1 MNKHQITGWVRPL
14 MAMLCI
20 ALSALVVHADFT
32 VWVYGPSTAP
42 YLQQWGSSYTDSQI
56 NEGTVINTTG
66 TWYYKTFSGSGSIN
80 FRFTTGNWANETYG
94 FYYDNPSGDY
104 YFYYDG
110 SGFAIDLT
118 PLKNKTNN
126 VFLKATNDRW
136 NKDGATFKFADNA
149 MTAIGGDKSSYVI
162 YYYATSSAISS
173 GSKKFARC
181 SSDGSSQWNS
191 FSATYTNHY
200 LYEETGW
207 DNSYNSSLA
216 SWGNVTYPEITVTTY
231 SATFYIYAT
240 STPTMSGVTFTT
252 VANDNTDD
260 KKDAM
265 FNWYKGTYSSTTW
278 SGNVSFTANGSTKTL
293 TLGTTGTTIAD
304 GGTYYF
310 DSSNAE
316 TTADYNPFAGNVI
329 TVYARVSDY
338 ANAKLHAW
346 RTTLNNATIDINGE
360 WKDDA
365 QLMNDGNETING
377 YEWYKKTFT
386 GYNEIKAM
394 LSSPESYAI
403 DSEAAFSGTK
413 YIYKVNGTNTVS
425 TTAPAAPQPKLYL
438 AGSFTDWQT
447 SMVEMTKNPNGTYTY
462 TANSVPM
469 GAQFQFVYDDGV
481 GTQTWLGATSGS
493 EKITATACTNVAM
506 TGTINFWLYGSGNLT
521 FTVAADRTSFS
532 VTGLTA
538 PTEYTYNVYVRNTG
552 DNNVPSLYAFGAG
565 NDYFNPAELNAA
577 FPGVAG
583 STTEVVNTYTW
594 YKFTFTTVTNTGI
607 NVIANVSGDS
617 HQTSDIPVSPG
628 NHFIVFDGTA
638 SSTITP
644 SYSSATAPAAPQPKM
659 YIAGDFTTPT
669 WGDGKLLMTENSNG
683 TYSITVNG
691 ITSGAKFKFVYDPGD
706 GNSMAWL
713 GGTTSSKNVSPTACT
728 NVDMTGSEDFVVTGN
743 GDLTF
748 TVAADRQ
755 SFFVTGFVANS
766 LTIHVLNKVQGTT
779 PWLWVN
785 DGADVTS
792 AWPGDQMSLT
802 ETINDE
808 TWHKMTVNTF
818 ENTVKAGVMYKTD
831 GNVTWQT
838 PDIQNIAATAGDW
851 YIVVDSWAASKTD
864 NVSCTYSSA
873 TVPTAAQQH
882 NSNWYVHGNFAAAT
896 ATGDAAW
903 SHDNKMSTTDYT
915 VYTWQVN
922 LKSGYNYYF
931 FPSDISSSVWT
942 DINNGHRWA
951 YYNTEQGSTV
961 TGNSTIALNTWVST
975 RAQSTDANL
984 HYYCESTS
992 LHTIYFN
999 AKTGEVKIVHE
1010 TTDPTSEK
1018 LYLIGLARDN
1028 NDRDHVGNEWAAN
1041 LGIEMTK
1048 GTDAYGEYF
1057 YATNINLLSFNSGF
1071 AFASKL
1077 GTDRDDW
1084 TTVNACRY
1092 GSIVNSGDQLV
1103 LYNENIET
1111 DVALAN
1117 DVYSST
1123 ATKWIELY
1131 PVGQSQNTFTVETDG
1146 AYDIKFYKGD
1156 GTSANPPRV
1165 KLYRS
1170 DFPDA
1175 MYIIGGT
1182 ISSWSDH
1189 KGVKMTRD
1197 TEATDEVFT
1206 TTTAF
1211 DIGAT
1216 LAFSMRIGNWDLINQ
1231 HRLGSASAA
1240 DGDTGY
1246 WINNGNLGT
1255 EIALANYDSNDAAW
1269 TSGSKHNFN
1278 IQTNKSG
1285 VFNVTVNLTQKW
1297 VKFEQIRE
1305 VQGHTVL
1312 VHLEKTNDITT
1323 PQLFAWDKETD
1334 KEGARI
1340 SVDRPTYNALTTER
1354 KVLTVHENELYTTT
1368 VDDRDWY
1375 TWTIDNNIADF
1386 IITRGGKALA
1396 NVTVNDTGT
1405 DTNDTD
1411 ATIIEWR
1418 RSGEIFLHW
1427 NADGSLVDYTRDYDT
1442 YQAQEAPTETK
1453 MIDGHYYVYFIN
1465 TMKWPKSYIYA
1476 WFNNPSTNQN
1486 EPLVGGYPG
1495 KVLTDMVCYDGAG
1508 NEVWLFDFG
1517 PMSNFEGR
1525 EPTGLLF
1532 SVGDGTG
1539 GMQTGDFKFVNGAVY
1554 DYSGSVVLGRD
1565 LANIIV
1571 NGEADGQTRYI
1582 VEDDLVAVYYD
1593 TKEKMLYCKDL
1604 NKFKTTPYVARS
1616 VQQDGQLDY
1625 VRDVT
1630 KRLHGQMA
1638 ASRYDQSN
1646 WVRLKIHAGA
1656 SYAKTNDDL
1665 EGYASSHSV
1674 LKAGTVRGVL
1684 TDKINPTME
1693 LVNLDDGTAIDTN
1706 GTNGYA
1712 DEVNPRSTTGSTINV
1727 YTTANFNGSQAGAS
1741 GREYF
1746 FVTPKPC
1753 EYCNITWAVC
1763 TALDLEGKTATF
1775 TIPEAK
1781 YMGENEFDNQGDLKG
1796 YFTADISNTDGAA
1809 SLEEGEVY
1817 TFQAIIELDKN
1828 AIQGGSGSGAPRKRA
1843 NTYEGG
1849 KPGNNAYPYVV
1860 KPISVG
1866 GGVVTEVRD
1875 LNSDKKVTGVSYVNM
1890 AGQTSSKPF
1899 EGVNIVVT
1907 TYSDGSRSAVKV
1919 IR

>member
-1 MNKHQITGWVRPL
+1 MNKHQISRWVRPL
-14 MAMLCI
+14 MI
-20 ALSALVVHADFT
+20 ALLALIGALPSSSTT
-32 VWVYGPSTAP
+32 VKLFGGANGGDWVISNGITMTESTVTPGLYYYTVNLNGGNDIFIGIAVDGTQYGNDT
-42 YLQQWGSSYTDSQI
+42 QWTPI
-56 NEGTVINTTG
+56 NEWKTLYSGNTQSPKI
-66 TWYYKTFSGSGSIN
+66 WF
-80 FRFTTGNWANETYG
+80 
-94 FYYDNPSGDY
+94 D
-104 YFYYDG
+104 
-110 SGFAIDLT
+110 
-118 PLKNKTNN
+118 
-126 VFLKATNDRW
+126 
-136 NKDGATFKFADNA
+136 
-149 MTAIGGDKSSYVI
+149 
-162 YYYATSSAISS
+162 
-173 GSKKFARC
+173 
-181 SSDGSSQWNS
+181 
-191 FSATYTNHY
+191 
-200 LYEETGW
+200 
-207 DNSYNSSLA
+207 
-216 SWGNVTYPEITVTTY
+216 
-231 SATFYIYAT
+231 
-240 STPTMSGVTFTT
+240 
-252 VANDNTDD
+252 ANDSGPQTFFFNTNTNEF
-260 KKDAM
+260 KYA
-265 FNWYKGTYSSTTW
+265 KGTYTT
-278 SGNVSFTANGSTKTL
+278 
-293 TLGTTGTTIAD
+293 
-304 GGTYYF
+304 
-310 DSSNAE
+310 E
-316 TTADYNPFAGNVI
+316 
-329 TVYARVSDY
+329 
-338 ANAKLHAW
+338 
-346 RTTLNNATIDINGE
+346 
-360 WKDDA
+360 
-365 QLMNDGNETING
+365 
-377 YEWYKKTFT
+377 
-386 GYNEIKAM
+386 
-394 LSSPESYAI
+394 
-403 DSEAAFSGTK
+403 
-413 YIYKVNGTNTVS
+413 
-425 TTAPAAPQPKLYL
+425 PKMYL
-438 AGSFTDWQT
+438 AGSFTTPTWGDGKLL
-447 SMVEMTKNPNGTYTY
+447 MTKNANGTYSI
-462 TANSVPM
+462 TANGISS
-469 GAQFQFVYDDGV
+469 GAEFKFVYDADDGSSLA
-481 GTQTWLGATSGS
+481 WLGGTSTS
-493 EKITATACTNVAM
+493 KNVSSTACTNVDM
-506 TGTINFWLYGSGNLT
+506 TGSDNFIVNGSGDLT
-521 FTVAADRTSFS
+521 FTVAANRQSFSISGWDVVDTPEPKLYIAGDFTDWENNKVQLTETTTSGVFSGSVTVSSPGYFKFIYNDNNGGGDQWTGATAGTTVTTSNNTNIAFSTFGSGENIGLYGTGTVTFTVNTNNNTFS

-538 PTEYTYNVYVRNTG
+538 PTEYTYNLYVKNTG
-552 DNNVPSLYAFGAG
+552 SDAAPYLYAYDGNFISGSYGTWAG
-565 NDYFNPAELNAA
+565 
-577 FPGVAG
+577 VQG
-583 STTEVVNTYTW
+583 STTEVVNTYTY
-594 YKFTFTTVTNTGI
+594 YKYTFTSTSSSLK
-607 NVIANVSGDS
+607 VIANMGNSS
-617 HQTSDIPVSPG
+617 HQTAGITISAG
-628 NHFIVFDGTA
+628 NYYIEFDGNAA
-638 SSTITP
+638 SNITP
-644 SYSSATAPAAPQPKM
+644 SYSASTPPAAP
-659 YIAGDFTTPT
+659 
-669 WGDGKLLMTENSNG
+669 
-683 TYSITVNG
+683 
-691 ITSGAKFKFVYDPGD
+691 
-706 GNSMAWL
+706 
-713 GGTTSSKNVSPTACT
+713 
-728 NVDMTGSEDFVVTGN
+728 
-743 GDLTF
+743 
-748 TVAADRQ
+748 
-755 SFFVTGFVANS
+755 VANS
-766 LTIHVLNKVQGTT
+766 LTIHVLDKVAGTT
-779 PWLWVN
+779 PYLYAY
-785 DGADVTS
+785 DTADINGT
-792 AWPGDQMSLT
+792 WPGTQMATT
-802 ETINDE
+802 ETINGE
-808 TWHKMTVNTF
+808 IWHKATLSTLDNTITLLVNYGQD
-818 ENTVKAGVMYKTD
+818 K
-831 GNVTWQT
+831 WQT
-838 PDIQNIAATAGDW
+838 TNITNVDATAGDW
-851 YIVVDSWAASKTD
+851 YIVVDSWEDSNTASC
-864 NVSCTYSSA
+864 CTYSSA
-873 TVPTAAQQH
+873 TVPTSAQQH

-903 SHDNKMSTTDYT
+903 SHDNAMTTTDYT

-942 DINNGHRWA
+942 DINDGHRWA

-961 TGNSTIALNTWVST
+961 TGNSTIALNTWVPT

-999 AKTGEVKIVHE
+999 AKTGEVKIEHE
-1010 TTDPTSEK
+1010 TIDPTSNK

-1028 NDRDHVGNEWAAN
+1028 NDPDHVGNEWAAN

-1071 AFASKL
+1071 AFTTKL
-1077 GTDRDDW
+1077 GSDRDDW

-1111 DVALAN
+1111 DVELAN

-1255 EIALANYDSNDAAW
+1255 EIALANYDSSDAAW

-1285 VFNVTVNLTQKW
+1285 VFNVTVNVSKKW

-1312 VHLEKTNDITT
+1312 VHLEKTDDVTS
-1323 PQLFAWDKETD
+1323 PQLFAWDKETRED
-1334 KEGARI
+1334 GNTRI
-1340 SVDRPTYNALTTER
+1340 SVDRPTFTALTTQR
-1354 KVLTVHENELYTTT
+1354 KVLTVHENEVYTTT
-1368 VDDRDWY
+1368 VDGRDWY

-1396 NVTVNDTGT
+1396 NVTVNGT
-1405 DTNDTD
+1405 DTDTDDTD
-1411 ATIIEWR
+1411 ATVIEWR

-1539 GMQTGDFKFVNGAVY
+1539 GMQTGDFEFVNGAVY

-1571 NGEADGQTRYI
+1571 NGEADGKTRYI

-1593 TKEKMLYCKDL
+1593 TKERMLYCKDL

-1625 VRDVT
+1625 VRDVA

-1646 WVRLKIHAGA
+1646 WVRLKIHDGA
-1656 SYAKTNDDL
+1656 AYALTNDDL
-1665 EGYASSHSV
+1665 EGFAKNHNV

-1684 TDKINPTME
+1684 TNKINPTME
-1693 LVNLDDGTAIDTN
+1693 LVNLDDGTAIQTN
-1706 GTNGYA
+1706 GTNGYSY
-1712 DEVNPRSTTGSTINV
+1712 EVDPTKGSTINV
-1727 YTTANFNGSQAGAS
+1727 YTTANFNGSQVSAS
-1741 GREYF
+1741 GRKYF

-1763 TALDLEGKTATF
+1763 TDLEGNTATF

-1796 YFTADISNTDGAA
+1796 YFTANISKTDGAA
-1809 SLEEGEVY
+1809 SLEKGEVY
-1817 TFQAIIELDKN
+1817 TFQAIIELDEN

-1843 NTYEGG
+1843 NTYAGG
-1849 KPGNNAYPYVV
+1849 EAGNNAYPYVV
-1860 KPISVG
+1860 KPISV

>member
-1 MNKHQITGWVRPL
+1 MKKLRISGWVRPL
-14 MAMLCI
+14 MVALLALIGAFVTNAQPVLYGGLNNNNWTMSSGIAMTATATSGVYYKELS
-20 ALSALVVHADFT
+20 LSAGDIWAGIGYNNNQYGNDTQDTAAGEWKSLTSGNTNAPKLSIASAGTYTFLFNTNNGKFKYVSGSYSADLIAPT
-32 VWVYGPSTAP
+32 VAVAGAFNSWSTTANMLSMTSSGIYEGQITLSSAGEIKFVYNDNLGNSDQWTGGASGSTEVTYFNYSGLTLDA
-42 YLQQWGSSYTDSQI
+42 I
-56 NEGTVINTTG
+56 
-66 TWYYKTFSGSGSIN
+66 GSGSNIKIC
-80 FRFTTGNWANETYG
+80 G
-94 FYYDNPSGDY
+94 
-104 YFYYDG
+104 
-110 SGFAIDLT
+110 
-118 PLKNKTNN
+118 
-126 VFLKATNDRW
+126 
-136 NKDGATFKFADNA
+136 
-149 MTAIGGDKSSYVI
+149 
-162 YYYATSSAISS
+162 
-173 GSKKFARC
+173 
-181 SSDGSSQWNS
+181 
-191 FSATYTNHY
+191 
-200 LYEETGW
+200 
-207 DNSYNSSLA
+207 
-216 SWGNVTYPEITVTTY
+216 
-231 SATFYIYAT
+231 
-240 STPTMSGVTFTT
+240 
-252 VANDNTDD
+252 
-260 KKDAM
+260 
-265 FNWYKGTYSSTTW
+265 
-278 SGNVSFTANGSTKTL
+278 
-293 TLGTTGTTIAD
+293 TGTLD
-304 GGTYYF
+304 
-310 DSSNAE
+310 
-316 TTADYNPFAGNVI
+316 V
-329 TVYARVSDY
+329 TV
-338 ANAKLHAW
+338 N
-346 RTTLNNATIDINGE
+346 LNNS
-360 WKDDA
+360 
-365 QLMNDGNETING
+365 
-377 YEWYKKTFT
+377 TFS
-386 GYNEIKAM
+386 
-394 LSSPESYAI
+394 LSQP
-403 DSEAAFSGTK
+403 
-413 YIYKVNGTNTVS
+413 
-425 TTAPAAPQPKLYL
+425 TAY
-438 AGSFTDWQT
+438 
-447 SMVEMTKNPNGTYTY
+447 V
-462 TANSVPM
+462 
-469 GAQFQFVYDDGV
+469 
-481 GTQTWLGATSGS
+481 
-493 EKITATACTNVAM
+493 
-506 TGTINFWLYGSGNLT
+506 
-521 FTVAADRTSFS
+521 
-532 VTGLTA
+532 
-538 PTEYTYNVYVRNTG
+538 YNVYVKNTG
-552 DNNVPSLYAFGAG
+552 SNDAPYLYAYDG
-565 NDYFNPAELNAA
+565 NDIRDNYSTSHVKDWA
-577 FPGVAG
+577 GVQG
-583 STTEVVNTYTW
+583 STTEVVNTYTY
-594 YKFTFTTVTNTGI
+594 YKFTFTSTSSSLK
-607 NVIANVSGDS
+607 VIANMGDNS
-617 HQTSDIPVSPG
+617 NQTDGITVAAG
-628 NHFIVFDGTA
+628 NYYIEFDGTA
-638 SSTITP
+638 ASNITP
-644 SYSSATAPAAPQPKM
+644 SYSATTPPAAP
-659 YIAGDFTTPT
+659 
-669 WGDGKLLMTENSNG
+669 
-683 TYSITVNG
+683 
-691 ITSGAKFKFVYDPGD
+691 
-706 GNSMAWL
+706 
-713 GGTTSSKNVSPTACT
+713 
-728 NVDMTGSEDFVVTGN
+728 
-743 GDLTF
+743 
-748 TVAADRQ
+748 
-755 SFFVTGFVANS
+755 VANS
-766 LTIHVLNKVQGTT
+766 LVIHVLNKVQGTS
-779 PWLWVN
+779 PWLWVYDTDN
-785 DGADVTS
+785 VTS

-802 ETINDE
+802 ETINGE
-808 TWHKMTVNTF
+808 TWHKMTVSTY
-818 ENTVKAGVMYKTD
+818 ESTVKAGVMFKTD

-838 PDIQNIAATAGDW
+838 PDIQNIDATAGDW
-851 YIVVDSWAASKTD
+851 YIVVDTWLASNTD

-873 TVPTAAQQH
+873 TAPAAAQQH

-903 SHDNKMSTTDYT
+903 SHANAMSTTDYT

-942 DINNGHRWA
+942 DINDGHRWA
-951 YYNTEQGSTV
+951 YYDTEQSTTV
-961 TGNSTIALNTWVST
+961 TGNSTIALNTWVPT

-999 AKTGEVKIVHE
+999 AKTGEVKIEHE
-1010 TTDPTSEK
+1010 TIDPTSDK

-1028 NDRDHVGNEWAAN
+1028 NDPDHVGNEWAAN

-1071 AFASKL
+1071 AFATKL
-1077 GTDRDDW
+1077 GSDRDDW

-1111 DVALAN
+1111 DVEIAN

-1123 ATKWIELY
+1123 DTKWIELY
-1131 PVGQSQNTFTVETDG
+1131 PVGQSRNTFTIETDG

-1156 GTSANPPRV
+1156 GTTANPPRV

-1246 WINNGNLGT
+1246 WITSGDNGNIGT
-1255 EIALANYDSNDAAW
+1255 EIALANYDSSDAAW

-1285 VFNVTVNLTQKW
+1285 VFNVTVNVTQKW

-1312 VHLEKTNDITT
+1312 VHLEKTDDITS
-1323 PQLFAWDKETD
+1323 PQLFAWDKETRED
-1334 KEGARI
+1334 GSTRI
-1340 SVDRPTYNALTTER
+1340 SVDRPTFTALTTQR
-1354 KVLTVHENELYTTT
+1354 KVLTVHENEVYTTT
-1368 VDDRDWY
+1368 VDGREWY
-1375 TWTIDNNIADF
+1375 TWTIDNNIAEF

-1396 NVTVNDTGT
+1396 NVTVNGT
-1405 DTNDTD
+1405 DTDTDDTD
-1411 ATIIEWR
+1411 ATLIEWR

-1476 WFNNPSTNQN
+1476 WFNNPSTNEN

-1539 GMQTGDFKFVNGAVY
+1539 GMQTGDFEFVNGAVY

-1571 NGEADGQTRYI
+1571 NGEADGLTRYI
-1582 VEDDLVAVYYD
+1582 IEDDLVAAYFD

-1625 VRDVT
+1625 VRDVA

-1646 WVRLKIHAGA
+1646 WVRLKIHDGA
-1656 SYAKTNDDL
+1656 AYALTNDDL
-1665 EGYASSHSV
+1665 ERFAMNHNV

-1684 TDKINPTME
+1684 TNKINPTME
-1693 LVNLDDGTAIDTN
+1693 LVNLDDGTAIQTN
-1706 GTNGYA
+1706 GTSTYT
-1712 DEVNPRSTTGSTINV
+1712 DQVNPKANGGSTINV
-1727 YTTANFNGSQAGAS
+1727 YTTANFNGSQASAS

-1763 TALDLEGKTATF
+1763 TALEGNTATF
-1775 TIPEAK
+1775 TIPKAK

-1796 YFTADISNTDGAA
+1796 NFTANISNTDGAA
-1809 SLEEGEVY
+1809 SLEIGEVY
-1817 TFQAIIELDKN
+1817 TFQAIIELDES
-1828 AIQGGSGSGAPRKRA
+1828 AFSGSGSGAPRKRA
-1843 NTYEGG
+1843 NTYAGG
-1849 KPGNNAYPYVV
+1849 EAGNNAYPYVV
-1860 KPISVG
+1860 KPVSVS
-1866 GGVVTEVRD
+1866 GVVTEVRD
-1875 LNSDKKVTGVSYVNM
+1875 LNSDKKVTGVNYVNM
-1890 AGQTSSKPF
+1890 AGQTASKPF
-1899 EGVNIVVT
+1899 DGVNIVVT

>member
-14 MAMLCI
+14 MI
-20 ALSALVVHADFT
+20 ALLALIGALPSSSTT
-32 VWVYGPSTAP
+32 VKLFGGANGGDWVISNGITMTESTVTPGLYYHTVNLNGGNDIFIGIAVDGTQYGNDT
-42 YLQQWGSSYTDSQI
+42 QWTPI
-56 NEGTVINTTG
+56 NEWKTLYSGNTQSPKI
-66 TWYYKTFSGSGSIN
+66 WF
-80 FRFTTGNWANETYG
+80 
-94 FYYDNPSGDY
+94 D
-104 YFYYDG
+104 
-110 SGFAIDLT
+110 
-118 PLKNKTNN
+118 
-126 VFLKATNDRW
+126 
-136 NKDGATFKFADNA
+136 
-149 MTAIGGDKSSYVI
+149 
-162 YYYATSSAISS
+162 
-173 GSKKFARC
+173 
-181 SSDGSSQWNS
+181 
-191 FSATYTNHY
+191 
-200 LYEETGW
+200 
-207 DNSYNSSLA
+207 
-216 SWGNVTYPEITVTTY
+216 
-231 SATFYIYAT
+231 
-240 STPTMSGVTFTT
+240 
-252 VANDNTDD
+252 ANDSGPQTFFFNTNTNEF
-260 KKDAM
+260 KYA
-265 FNWYKGTYSSTTW
+265 KGTYTT
-278 SGNVSFTANGSTKTL
+278 
-293 TLGTTGTTIAD
+293 
-304 GGTYYF
+304 
-310 DSSNAE
+310 E
-316 TTADYNPFAGNVI
+316 
-329 TVYARVSDY
+329 
-338 ANAKLHAW
+338 
-346 RTTLNNATIDINGE
+346 
-360 WKDDA
+360 
-365 QLMNDGNETING
+365 
-377 YEWYKKTFT
+377 
-386 GYNEIKAM
+386 
-394 LSSPESYAI
+394 
-403 DSEAAFSGTK
+403 
-413 YIYKVNGTNTVS
+413 
-425 TTAPAAPQPKLYL
+425 PKMYL
-438 AGSFTDWQT
+438 AGSFTSWGDNKQL
-447 SMVEMTKNPNGTYTY
+447 MTKNANGTYSI
-462 TANSVPM
+462 TANGISS
-469 GAQFQFVYDDGV
+469 GAEFKFVYDADDGSSLA
-481 GTQTWLGATSGS
+481 WLGGTSTS
-493 EKITATACTNVAM
+493 KNVSSTACTNVDM
-506 TGTINFWLYGSGNLT
+506 TGSDNFIINGSGDLT
-521 FTVAADRTSFS
+521 FTVAANRQSFSISGWDVVVTPEPKMYIAGDFTDWENNKVQLTETTTSGVFSGSVTVSSPGYFKFIYNDDNGGGNQWTGATAGTTVTTSNCTNVAFSTFGNGDNIGLYGTGTVTFTVNTNNNTFS

-552 DNNVPSLYAFGAG
+552 DNNVPSLYAYGAG

-594 YKFTFTTVTNTGI
+594 YKFTFKTITNTGI
-607 NVIANVSGDS
+607 NVIASVSGDS

-638 SSTITP
+638 SSNITP
-644 SYSSATAPAAPQPKM
+644 SYSATTAPAAPQPKM

-669 WGDGKLLMTENSNG
+669 WDNGKLLMTENSNG

-691 ITSGAKFKFVYDPGD
+691 ITSGAKFKFVYDPDD

-728 NVDMTGSEDFVVTGN
+728 DVDMTGSEDFVVTGSGN
-743 GDLTF
+743 LTF

-802 ETINDE
+802 ETINGE
-808 TWHKMTVNTF
+808 TWHKMTVSTF
-818 ENTVKAGVMYKTD
+818 ENTVKAGVMFKTD

-838 PDIQNIAATAGDW
+838 PDIQNIDATAGDW
-851 YIVVDSWAASKTD
+851 YIVVDSWAASATD

-903 SHDNKMSTTDYT
+903 SHANKMSTTDYT

-942 DINNGHRWA
+942 DINDGHRWA

-961 TGNSTIALNTWVST
+961 TGNSTIALNTWVPT

-999 AKTGEVKIVHE
+999 AKTGEVKIEHE
-1010 TTDPTSEK
+1010 TIDPTSEQ

-1028 NDRDHVGNEWAAN
+1028 NDPDHVGNEWAAN

-1071 AFASKL
+1071 AFTTKL
-1077 GTDRDDW
+1077 GSDRDDW

-1111 DVALAN
+1111 DVELAN

-1156 GTSANPPRV
+1156 GTTANPPRV

-1231 HRLGSASAA
+1231 HRLGTASAA

-1246 WINNGNLGT
+1246 WITSGDNGNIGT
-1255 EIALANYDSNDAAW
+1255 EIALANYDSSDAAW

-1285 VFNVTVNLTQKW
+1285 VFNVTVNVTQKW

-1312 VHLEKTNDITT
+1312 VHLEKTDDVTS
-1323 PQLFAWDKETD
+1323 PQLFAWDKETRED
-1334 KEGARI
+1334 GNTRI
-1340 SVDRPTYNALTTER
+1340 SVDRPTFTALTTQR
-1354 KVLTVHENELYTTT
+1354 KVLTVHENEVYTTT
-1368 VDDRDWY
+1368 VDGREWY

-1396 NVTVNDTGT
+1396 NVTVNGT
-1405 DTNDTD
+1405 DTDTDDTD
-1411 ATIIEWR
+1411 ATVIEWR

-1539 GMQTGDFKFVNGAVY
+1539 GMQTGDFEFVNGAVY

-1571 NGEADGQTRYI
+1571 NGEADGKTRYI

-1593 TKEKMLYCKDL
+1593 TKERMLYCKDL

-1625 VRDVT
+1625 VRDVA

-1646 WVRLKIHAGA
+1646 WVRLKIHDGA
-1656 SYAKTNDDL
+1656 AYALTNDDL
-1665 EGYASSHSV
+1665 EGFAKNHNV

-1684 TDKINPTME
+1684 TNKINPTME
-1693 LVNLDDGTAIDTN
+1693 LVNLDDGTAIQTN
-1706 GTNGYA
+1706 GTNGYSY
-1712 DEVNPRSTTGSTINV
+1712 EVDPTKGSTINV
-1727 YTTANFNGSQAGAS
+1727 YTTANFNGSQVSAS
-1741 GREYF
+1741 GRKYF

-1763 TALDLEGKTATF
+1763 TDLEGNTATF

-1796 YFTADISNTDGAA
+1796 YFTANISKTDGAA
-1809 SLEEGEVY
+1809 SLEKGEVY
-1817 TFQAIIELDKN
+1817 TFQAIIELDEN

-1843 NTYEGG
+1843 NTYAGG
-1849 KPGNNAYPYVV
+1849 EAGNNAYPYVV
-1860 KPISVG
+1860 KPISVS
-1866 GGVVTEVRD
+1866 GVVTEVRD